1 MFSSASESSI
11 SLATVTPSLVT
22 VGDPNFLSM
31 TTFLPLGPRVT
42 FTASASWSTPR
53 LSLDRASVLKRSS
66 LDAMSHDLLKFRRVS
81 CELHSARLVLADL
94 GQNVGGLDDDDFVT
108 TELERGAAV
117 FPVDHHIAHL
127 EIHGDPAALFDPA
140 GSDRDHFTL
149 GRLFLGR
156 VRDVQ

>member
-1 MFSSASESSI
+1 MGLAPAVTFLRPSRKIAWASTVAVVVPSPARSDVLVATSLTIWAPMFSIGSLSST

-81 CELHSARLVLADL
+81 SELYSARLVLADL

-108 TELERGAAV
+108 TEL
-117 FPVDHHIAHL
+117 
-127 EIHGDPAALFDPA
+127 
-140 GSDRDHFTL
+140 
-149 GRLFLGR
+149 
-156 VRDVQ
+156 